1 MPPPASRPSVRAP
14 RAASAR
20 PEPAAAPLGAALGLP
35 GGRLPAWLEGAFA
48 QAAGLGEVPALLIHG
63 PAGVGSYEL
72 AVALAAAALCE
83 TAPGAARPAGRACGH
98 CAGCQTLRAGTHP
111 DLLLLLPEALQG
123 ELGWGSGEDAEP
135 APASEDGGGK
145 GSRKPSREIRVE
157 ALRRAVAFAQ
167 QTSSRGGAKVVLV
180 HPAERMNAVAA
191 NTLLKTLEEP
201 PPRLRFLLSSAAPQR
216 LLPTVRS
223 RCRSLRLDL
232 PPAEPAQDWL
242 QARGLAPEA
251 ASVLL
256 AAAGGAP
263 FEALARAGQGLDA
276 DLWRALPAEVRAGR
290 AARLA
295 ELPLPLLIDALAKLC
310 HDRMRRVFGA
320 APRFFPA
327 DSLGPAGGSPQA
339 LRVLSD
345 WARSLRREARQAEHP
360 WHAALAMEA
369 LLAEARQALAEA
381 AAPPTLNSRP

>member
-1 MPPPASRPSVRAP
+1 MATASRSTA
-14 RAASAR
+14 RAARPAAGR
-20 PEPAAAPLGAALGLP
+20 PEAAAAPAGAALGLP
-35 GGRLPAWLEGAFA
+35 GGQLPAWLDAAFA
-48 QAAGLGEVPALLIHG
+48 QAQGLGEPPALLIHG

-83 TAPGAARPAGRACGH
+83 TAPGPARPAGRACGH
-98 CAGCQTLRAGTHP
+98 CPGCQTLRAGTHP

-123 ELGWGSGEDAEP
+123 ELGWGSGEEAEA
-135 APASEDGGGK
+135 APSAEEGGGK
-145 GSRKPSREIRVE
+145 SSRKPSREIRVE

-201 PPRLRFLLSSAAPQR
+201 PPRFRFLLSSAAPQR

-223 RCRSLRLDL
+223 RCRSLRLGL
-232 PPAEPAQDWL
+232 PPAEQAQAWL
-242 QARGLAPEA
+242 EGQGQSPEA
-251 ASVLL
+251 AGLLL

-276 DLWRALPAEVRAGR
+276 ALWRELPAEVRAGR
-290 AARLA
+290 SARLA
-295 ELPLPLLIDALAKLC
+295 ELPLPLLIDALTKLC
-310 HDRMRRVFGA
+310 HDRMRRVLDA
-320 APRFFPA
+320 APRFFPV

-360 WHAALAMEA
+360 WHAALALEA
-369 LLAEARQALAEA
+369 LLAEARQALADAA
-381 AAPPTLNSRP
+381 AAPPLNSRP